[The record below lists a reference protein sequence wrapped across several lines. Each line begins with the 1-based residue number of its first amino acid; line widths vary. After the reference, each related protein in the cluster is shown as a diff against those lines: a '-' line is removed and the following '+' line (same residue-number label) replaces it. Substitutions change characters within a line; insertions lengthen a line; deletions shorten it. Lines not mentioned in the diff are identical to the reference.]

1 MYLDVRPEIRAGQE
15 EENRLQVVVDV
26 TSPRAKKKVSV
37 QAVLFGEHPS
47 EVLEICPHKKL
58 VGLLIQGLN
67 IILIALL
74 VVQMSFLTAK

>member
-1 MYLDVRPEIRAGQE
+1 MSPPE
-15 EENRLQVVVDV
+15 
-26 TSPRAKKKVSV
+26 SKKKKSVSPSCTV
-37 QAVLFGEHPS
+37 WRTPS

>member
-1 MYLDVRPEIRAGQE
+1 MSPPQE
-15 EENRLQVVVDV
+15 Q
-26 TSPRAKKKVSV
+26 KKKSV

-47 EVLEICPHKKL
+47 EVSEICPHKKL

-74 VVQMSFLTAK
+74 VIKMSFLTAK